1 MGGGDGME
9 TVVGAVCTLL
19 GVAVGALGALAAAR
33 IQLRGAIAQADAVLA
48 QADTT
53 YRAALDQAYAAQRA
67 AHEQWRRE
75 IRRDAYAAFVTA
87 LDAVRELAARPELL
101 DAAHEEAS
109 GALPAASRAVT
120 AAFAVVELEGP
131 ASLTLLARTA
141 HQRGLT
147 AAEHAVRLAPRA
159 TAMRLLN
166 SATGAAPADTS
177 DSGSP
182 SALDRAAHQALTQ
195 LREAVYRMER
205 GEISRDAYDAVRQ
218 RATEAVDACGLF
230 TPDQTRALLSD
241 PSWEVALRMG
251 SEHADA
257 LARCEAARGDF
268 VTAARALLAPDGDND
283 ADTRNDTDTDRREA
297 RVARPA
303 RRLIP

>member
-87 LDAVRELAARPELL
+87 LDEVRELAARPELL
-101 DAAHEEAS
+101 DAREEAS

-147 AAEHAVRLAPRA
+147 AAEHALRLAPRA

-166 SATGAAPADTS
+166 SATGVATADTS
-177 DSGSP
+177 DRGSP
-182 SALDRAAHQALTQ
+182 SALARAAHQALTQ

-205 GEISRDAYDAVRQ
+205 GETGRDAYDAVRQ

-230 TPDQTRALLSD
+230 TPDLTRALLSD

-251 SEHADA
+251 SEHADS

-283 ADTRNDTDTDRREA
+283 ADTGDDTDTDRREA

>member
-1 MGGGDGME
+1 ME
-9 TVVGAVCTLL
+9 TVAGAVCTLL
-19 GVAVGALGALAAAR
+19 GVAVGALGTPAAAR

-87 LDAVRELAARPELL
+87 LDEVREPAARPELL
-101 DAAHEEAS
+101 DAHEEAS

-131 ASLTLLARTA
+131 TSLTLRALTVR
-141 HQRGLT
+141 QRGLT
-147 AAEHAVRLAPRA
+147 AAEHALRLAPRA

-166 SATGAAPADTS
+166 SATGAATADTS
-177 DSGSP
+177 DGGSS
-182 SALDRAAHQALTQ
+182 SAPARAAHQALTQ

-205 GEISRDAYDAVRQ
+205 GGDRQ
-218 RATEAVDACGLF
+218 GRLRRRA
-230 TPDQTRALLSD
+230 
-241 PSWEVALRMG
+241 
-251 SEHADA
+251 
-257 LARCEAARGDF
+257 AAR
-268 VTAARALLAPDGDND
+268 DGG
-283 ADTRNDTDTDRREA
+283 RG
-297 RVARPA
+297 RVRPVHARPDPRPAQRPVLGGGPANGQRTRRRPGAMRGGA
-303 RRLIP
+303 RRLRDGGPCAARPPTATTTPIPATTPTRNSAKCAAGGPSGG